1 MCVRIAAGEASS
13 TVAGERSTT
22 ATGEAIATRTGE
34 LAAAA
39 LMLLP
44 GALVVFTGFNAGGY
58 FPATPAIACVVL
70 TQILLVRILQARS
83 PFEGF
88 TPATLVAVAAL
99 GLYTLMTLVS
109 ALWSH
114 AASRALIEF
123 DRAWCYLLILLL
135 FGTVRASTE
144 NLRRLIWGLCAGA
157 SIVCLAGLTSRVLP
171 NVWPTAPSVANQR
184 LSYPVTYWNTLGLLA
199 ALGIVL
205 AFHITCSL
213 QERRPARILAAAV
226 TPLLAATLFFTFS
239 RGAIAAGAIGL
250 VVYLLVARP
259 SGLLT
264 GALATLPA
272 TAALVLVAYHANLL
286 DTIDPTTPAA
296 VSQGHHVALVAGIC
310 AVLCAGLRLLFAI
323 AVDPRLRRRAGRP
336 WIGRGTKRASIGGI
350 AVVAIA
356 AILALNVPHSVA
368 HDWSRFMSG
377 ASTHGSNGDL
387 RARLSDPSND
397 GRTDLW
403 RVALHGFSASPLHGY
418 GAGMYQTL
426 WDRGRPHFAYVI
438 NAHSLYLQAMAELGI
453 GGLALLLILLGAVFV
468 GLARRAHGPRRS
480 LYGALLALCAVWAL
494 RAGVDWDWEMP
505 VVTLGFF
512 AVAGA
517 ALSPRRGRGQA
528 RERGW
533 AGGLGE
539 AGEVGESRE
548 TGDGARAHGHP
559 HPHVYGW
566 VPGAGSRMALGLLCL
581 LALVTP
587 ILIIGSQRRL
597 GEAENALYETNC
609 AKASSAALS
618 SIGWLDVRPEPY
630 EIVGFCD
637 LRRGQPR
644 QGVTAMREAVKH
656 DPGSWETYYALAIA
670 QASAG
675 IDPHSAADRALRMDP
690 LEPLTRQAAKQLR
703 TSSPSEWVSRAIL
716 LRAAALKSKDL
727 SIFPS

>member
-1 MCVRIAAGEASS
+1 MRIATGKAP
-13 TVAGERSTT
+13 T
-22 ATGEAIATRTGE
+22 ATLGELPATRASEAIATRTGE
-34 LAAAA
+34 LAITA

-44 GALVVFTGFNAGGY
+44 GALIVFTAFNAGGY
-58 FPATPAIACVVL
+58 FPATPAIVCVVL
-70 TQILLVRILQARS
+70 TQILLVRILQARR

-88 TPATLVAVAAL
+88 APATLVAVAAL
-99 GLYTLMTLVS
+99 GLYTLMTLAS

-123 DRAWCYLLILLL
+123 DRAWMYLLILLL

-144 NLRRLIWGLCAGA
+144 NLRRLIWGLLAGA

-171 NVWPTAPSVANQR
+171 NVLHTAPSVANQR

-199 ALGIVL
+199 AMGIVL

-250 VVYLLVARP
+250 VVYVLVARP

-296 VSQGHHVALVAGIC
+296 VSQGHRVALVAGIC
-310 AVLCAGLRLLFAI
+310 GVVCAGLRLLFAI
-323 AVDPRLRRRAGRP
+323 TVDPRLRRRAGRP
-336 WIGRGTKRASIGGI
+336 WIGRGARAATLCGVS
-350 AVVAIA
+350 VVAIA

-377 ASTHGSNGDL
+377 AGTHVSNGDL

-426 WDRGRPHFAYVI
+426 WDRNRPHFAYVI

-453 GGLALLLILLGAVFV
+453 PGLALLLILLGAVFV

-505 VVTLGFF
+505 VVTLGLF

-517 ALSPRRGRGQA
+517 ALSPLRRSVQA
-528 RERGW
+528 RERG
-533 AGGLGE
+533 
-539 AGEVGESRE
+539 ESRA
-548 TGDGARAHGHP
+548 TGDRARARTHTH
-559 HPHVYGW
+559 GW
-566 VPGAGSRMALGLLCL
+566 VPSTGVRMALGLLCL

-587 ILIIGSQRRL
+587 VLIIGSQRRL
-597 GEAENALYETNC
+597 GEAENALYEANC

-644 QGVTAMREAVKH
+644 QGVIAMREAVRH
-656 DPGSWETYYALAIA
+656 DPGSWETYYALALA
-670 QASAG
+670 QAAAG
-675 IDPHSAADRALRMDP
+675 VDPRGAVQEALRMDP
-690 LEPLTRQAAKQLR
+690 YEPLTRQAAKQLR
-703 TSSPSEWVSRAIL
+703 TSSPAAWVSRAIL
-716 LRAAALKSKDL
+716 LRTAALKSKDL

>member
-1 MCVRIAAGEASS
+1 MRIAVGEAPN
-13 TVAGERSTT
+13 AGLGERSTT
-22 ATGEAIATRTGE
+22 TAASEALATRTGE
-34 LAAAA
+34 LAIAA

-44 GALVVFTGFNAGGY
+44 GALIVFTGFNAGGY
-58 FPATPAIACVVL
+58 FPATPAIVCVVL
-70 TQILLVRILQARS
+70 TQILLVRILQARR

-88 TPATLVAVAAL
+88 APATLVAVAAL
-99 GLYTLMTLVS
+99 GLYALMTLAS

-123 DRAWCYLLILLL
+123 DRAWMYLLILLL

-144 NLRRLIWGLCAGA
+144 NLRRLVWGLLAGA

-171 NVWPTAPSVANQR
+171 NVWHTAPSVANQR

-239 RGAIAAGAIGL
+239 RGAIAAGAVGL
-250 VVYLLVARP
+250 LVYVLVARP

-296 VSQGHHVALVAGIC
+296 VSQGHRVALAAGVC
-310 AVLCAGLRLLFAI
+310 AVVCAVLRLLFAI
-323 AVDPRLRRRAGRP
+323 AVDPRLRRRAGRA
-336 WIGRGTKRASIGGI
+336 WIGRGARAATLCGVS
-350 AVVAIA
+350 VVAIA

-426 WDRGRPHFAYVI
+426 WDRNRPHFAYVI

-453 GGLALLLILLGAVFV
+453 PGLALLLILLGAVFV

-517 ALSPRRGRGQA
+517 ALSPRRGRGEA
-528 RERGW
+528 RERW
-533 AGGLGE
+533 RASGLGE
-539 AGEVGESRE
+539 AGQRRE
-548 TGDGARAHGHP
+548 TSDHARAHAQG
-559 HPHVYGW
+559 GW
-566 VPGAGSRMALGLLCL
+566 VPGAGARMALGLLCL

-587 ILIIGSQRRL
+587 VLIIGSQRRL
-597 GEAENALYETNC
+597 GEAENALYEANC

-637 LRRGQPR
+637 LHRGQPR
-644 QGVTAMREAVKH
+644 QAVTAMREAVRH
-656 DPGSWETYYALAIA
+656 DPGSWETYYALALA
-670 QASAG
+670 QAAAG

-690 LEPLTRQAAKQLR
+690 YEPLTRQAAKQLR
-703 TSSPSEWVSRAIL
+703 TSSPSAWVSRAIL